1 VGTVESSLSL
11 ISGTQSRVGNI
22 AGGHFRKKGGRRE
35 SNEEEAT
42 MKSLRWF
49 SLLIALL
56 LTNVG
61 NVSASRNPIGLD
73 PQLNHQASPSLI
85 RLQPCSVLWFGDDVE
100 NTSFLSRLG
109 LSFTVTSN
117 PADLSAANLANY
129 DVLVIAYTG
138 PGVIGAHQA
147 DIAAFVSAN
156 NGLLIHQPNN
166 LGALDYAPAGFDVTI
181 TDQCWCGGCGFNDAE
196 IVNGAHPITSG
207 LVNADLSGDFDTATS
222 LGAGYT
228 LLARN
233 VVCTNN
239 PALAAG
245 AFGAGRVAFETGF
258 PALASIDA
266 GSDAYWAHL
275 FEWLCIGAATPTNA
289 DTWGRLKVLYR

>member
-1 VGTVESSLSL
+1 
-11 ISGTQSRVGNI
+11 
-22 AGGHFRKKGGRRE
+22 
-35 SNEEEAT
+35 
-42 MKSLRWF
+42 
-49 SLLIALL
+49 
-56 LTNVG
+56 LTNVAT
-61 NVSASRNPIGLD
+61 VSASRTPIGLD
-73 PQLNHQASPSLI
+73 PQLNHQASPTLI

-100 NTSFLSRLG
+100 NTSFLSALG

-129 DVLVIAYTG
+129 DVLVIAYKG

-166 LGALDYAPAGFDVTI
+166 VGALDYAPAGFGVTI
-181 TDQCWCGGCGFNDAE
+181 TDQCWCGGCASGPYDAE

-207 LVNADLSGDFDTATS
+207 LANADLSGDFDSATS

-233 VVCTNN
+233 TVCTNN

-245 AFGAGRVAFETGF
+245 TFGTGRVAFERLSRHCLLDSEYAYGRTVRVAVRRRDDPDECRLLGTAEGSLSLISGTDFESQASTGGHPHVRVAVRF
-258 PALASIDA
+258 SRLTGPGRVRRLIEAP
-266 GSDAYWAHL
+266 L
-275 FEWLCIGAATPTNA
+275 F
-289 DTWGRLKVLYR
+289 RLQR